1 MGAFPGAGLMTLF
14 TVSGMVLIALL
25 ALFWIASHRV

>member
-1 MGAFPGAGLMTLF
+1 MTLF

>member
-1 MGAFPGAGLMTLF
+1 VTLF

-25 ALFWIASHRV
+25 ALFWIASRRA